1 MARGGDPPEPPGA
14 GLRPAGPR
22 VGCAGRGP
30 WCRGCARWGSWRT
43 LCLRAGAQRGEG
55 QTSCRGR
62 RLTVTFLR
70 YSSQNPGGRIGV
82 LPSRK
87 FMALKRSPAMV
98 LSVLAPVMLL
108 SSPAASSGNSAL
120 LYDYE
125 FKGTQGTVINSA
137 PTGPVALLT
146 LHGSWSPARDG
157 VHFSGDTSGDASVAY
172 GRPVTG
178 PTMNT
183 PAGQAAGFGTRI
195 VYNAPANGTCF
206 SDTPNITQIG
216 RFARHGR
223 SGQVKIQLSSCA
235 DRHKKVVMECRFA
248 GSLTTPQAPPVEST
262 LPLINGDAYDVSCRK
277 SPDRANNT
285 ATITL
290 TVTRL
295 NAG

>member
-1 MARGGDPPEPPGA
+1 M
-14 GLRPAGPR
+14 
-22 VGCAGRGP
+22 
-30 WCRGCARWGSWRT
+30 
-43 LCLRAGAQRGEG
+43 
-55 QTSCRGR
+55 
-62 RLTVTFLR
+62 
-70 YSSQNPGGRIGV
+70 
-82 LPSRK
+82 LPSRVL
-87 FMALKRSPAMV
+87 MALKRSPAMV

-120 LYDYE
+120 RYDYE

-137 PTGPVALLT
+137 PAGPVALLT
-146 LHGSWSPARDG
+146 LHGSWTPARDG
-157 VHFSGDTSGDASVAY
+157 VHFSGNTSGDASVAY

-183 PAGQAAGFGTRI
+183 PARQAAGFGTRI

-206 SDTPNITQIG
+206 SDTPNIAQIG
-216 RFARHGR
+216 RFSRHGR

-235 DRHKKVVMECRFA
+235 ERHKKVVMECRFA

-262 LPLINGDAYDVSCRK
+262 LPLINGDAYNVSCRK
-277 SPDRANNT
+277 SPDQANNT

-295 NAG
+295 NAGPGRRTATNTFTVPALGRLRTTDYFSVGNKYPLPAPARNTDQFNGDVTRAVYCSGSTDSVQACLAAHLHTS

>member
-1 MARGGDPPEPPGA
+1 M
-14 GLRPAGPR
+14 
-22 VGCAGRGP
+22 
-30 WCRGCARWGSWRT
+30 
-43 LCLRAGAQRGEG
+43 
-55 QTSCRGR
+55 
-62 RLTVTFLR
+62 
-70 YSSQNPGGRIGV
+70 
-82 LPSRK
+82 LPSRVL
-87 FMALKRSPAMV
+87 MALKRSPAMV

-108 SSPAASSGNSAL
+108 SSPAASSGNSVL

-146 LHGSWSPARDG
+146 LHGSWTPARDG
-157 VHFSGDTSGDASVAY
+157 VHFSGNTSGDASVAY

-206 SDTPNITQIG
+206 IDTPNIAQIG
-216 RFARHGR
+216 RFSRHGR

-262 LPLINGDAYDVSCRK
+262 LPLINGDAYNVSCRK

-295 NAG
+295 NAGRGRRTATDTFTVPALGRLRTTDYFSVGNKYPLPAPARNTDQFNGDVTRAVYCSGPTDSVQACLAAHLHTS

>member
-1 MARGGDPPEPPGA
+1 M
-14 GLRPAGPR
+14 
-22 VGCAGRGP
+22 
-30 WCRGCARWGSWRT
+30 
-43 LCLRAGAQRGEG
+43 
-55 QTSCRGR
+55 
-62 RLTVTFLR
+62 
-70 YSSQNPGGRIGV
+70 
-82 LPSRK
+82 LPSRVL
-87 FMALKRSPAMV
+87 MALKRSPAMV

-137 PTGPVALLT
+137 PTGPVALLA
-146 LHGSWSPARDG
+146 LHGSWTPARDG
-157 VHFSGDTSGDASVAY
+157 VHFSGNTSGDASVAY

-178 PTMNT
+178 STMNT

-206 SDTPNITQIG
+206 SDTPNIAQIG
-216 RFARHGR
+216 RFSRHGH

-235 DRHKKVVMECRFA
+235 DRHKRVVMECRFA

-262 LPLINGDAYDVSCRK
+262 LPLINGDAYNVSCRK

-295 NAG
+295 NAGRGYSTATNTFKVPALGRLRTTDYFSVGNKYPLPAPARNTDQFNGDVTRAVYCSGPTDSVRACLAAHLRTS